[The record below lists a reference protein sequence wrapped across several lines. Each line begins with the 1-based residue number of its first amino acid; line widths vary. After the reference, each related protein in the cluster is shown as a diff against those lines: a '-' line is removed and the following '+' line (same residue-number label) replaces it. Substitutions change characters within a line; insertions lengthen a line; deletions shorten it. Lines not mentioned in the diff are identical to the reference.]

1 MQTEIQTVNGAKPT
15 IDTVETLIKGASEA
29 YAVPL
34 WLQMVRFNPPEPNP
48 KCVPYVW
55 DYERIKPYLVRAG
68 ELVQEKDAERRVLML
83 VNPARGLYVPFENAR
98 SQLLKT
104 YGHLEGP
111 YTTDTVYAGLQLV
124 MPNETAPAH
133 RHVAFAMRFV
143 IEGNGGFTAV
153 HGKRIAMNR
162 GDVILTPTWNWHDHG
177 KGGSGPMIWLDALDL
192 PSFIHFPV
200 HFVEHY
206 DKPRYPAE
214 DIDTSQSLI
223 VFPWIKMQEQLD
235 EMEGEWASREYLK
248 ADGSYG
254 IFHGFFLES
263 HLLIIEP
270 VSKTLGPS
278 AERIN
283 RGASS
288 PPVRE
293 TASSV
298 YHVIVGSG
306 YSEIGGK
313 KYEWR
318 TGDTFCIPSWYK
330 YQHFAG
336 SSETVYLYRFDD
348 KPMIKALGFYRWEGM
363 DTETLVT

>member
-1 MQTEIQTVNGAKPT
+1 MRTEIQTVNGAKPT

-29 YAVPL
+29 HAVPL
-34 WLQMVRFNPPEPNP
+34 WPQMVRFNPPEPNP

-83 VNPARGLYVPFENAR
+83 INPAR
-98 SQLLKT
+98 
-104 YGHLEGP
+104 EGP

-177 KGGSGPMIWLDALDL
+177 KDGSGPMIWLDALDL

-214 DIDTSQSLI
+214 NIDTSQSPI

-235 EMEGEWASREYLK
+235 EMEGEWVSREYLK
-248 ADGSYG
+248 ADGSY
-254 IFHGFFLES
+254 
-263 HLLIIEP
+263 

-318 TGDTFCIPSWYK
+318 TGDIFCIPSWYK

-363 DTETLVT
+363 DAETLVT

>member
-15 IDTVETLIKGASEA
+15 IDTIETLIKGASEA
-29 YAVPL
+29 YAIPL
-34 WLQMVRFNPPEPNP
+34 WPQMVRFNPPEPNP

-83 VNPARGLYVPFENAR
+83 VNPAR
-98 SQLLKT
+98 
-104 YGHLEGP
+104 EGP

-177 KGGSGPMIWLDALDL
+177 KDGSGPMIWLDALDL

-214 DIDTSQSLI
+214 DIDTSQSRI
-223 VFPWIKMQEQLD
+223 VFPWIRMQEQLD
-235 EMEGEWASREYLK
+235 DMEGEWVSKEYLK
-248 ADGSYG
+248 ADGSY
-254 IFHGFFLES
+254 
-263 HLLIIEP
+263 

-298 YHVIVGSG
+298 YHVIAGSG

-336 SSETVYLYRFDD
+336 LSETVYLYRFDD